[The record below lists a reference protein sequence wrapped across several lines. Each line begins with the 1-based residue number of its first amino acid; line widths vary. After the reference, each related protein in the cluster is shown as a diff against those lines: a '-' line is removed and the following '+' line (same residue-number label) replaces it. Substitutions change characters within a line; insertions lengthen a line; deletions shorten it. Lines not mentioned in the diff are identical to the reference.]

1 MNEGRS
7 GDVDI
12 AGAETVLVG
21 PVSALRFSPDGRRV
35 AYQGASYI
43 EVCDLYTR
51 VVGAIAKPANAS
63 DVDPTWSPDGHS
75 IAFRRLFGPQPPN
88 TDMGYAG
95 EYVAPE
101 PWAILEAIP
110 ATHQVREIWRA
121 EHGIGSAYYDLDQDP
136 SDTGADGGQLFW
148 SQSDDIGFT
157 WERDGW
163 RHLYAISI
171 HGGPV
176 RLLTAGEGEVET
188 AALSIDRKYILY
200 STNIG
205 DAERRHIGAVA
216 FTGKSPSLLTQGVAS
231 QWTPVPLADGAVAF
245 IDAGWASAPA
255 VMVRDALGKVT
266 AVGGPAAHA
275 LPKNMVEPKPV
286 TFTGTDGHKAYGQ
299 LFIPSKPSGCAIV
312 FVHGGIT
319 RQMLL
324 GFHYMDSYSVSYELN
339 QYFSMRGCVVL
350 SVEYRS
356 SIMRGYG
363 FRNAPGW
370 GNAGASE
377 YKDVL
382 GGAEY
387 LKSRRDLHVAKIGI
401 YGLSWGGYLTAQAL
415 ARNSDVFA
423 AGFDMAG
430 VHAFPGDSFK
440 YSPAA
445 YADQWRS
452 PVYIAAGDDDR
463 DLDFNQSIVLV
474 QALRNQPQQIEIGIK
489 VIPNEIHDLRL
500 TFEDL
505 LDVYWQGSEFMLNH
519 LAPR

>member
-356 SIMRGYG
+356 SIMRGYA

-382 GGAEY
+382 GGA
-387 LKSRRDLHVAKIGI
+387 
-401 YGLSWGGYLTAQAL
+401 
-415 ARNSDVFA
+415 
-423 AGFDMAG
+423 GFDMAG

-440 YSPAA
+440 YSPAP

-452 PVYIAAGDDDR
+452 PVYIAAGDDGR

>member
-1 MNEGRS
+1 M
-7 GDVDI
+7 
-12 AGAETVLVG
+12 
-21 PVSALRFSPDGRRV
+21 
-35 AYQGASYI
+35 
-43 EVCDLYTR
+43 
-51 VVGAIAKPANAS
+51 
-63 DVDPTWSPDGHS
+63 
-75 IAFRRLFGPQPPN
+75 
-88 TDMGYAG
+88 
-95 EYVAPE
+95 
-101 PWAILEAIP
+101 
-110 ATHQVREIWRA
+110 
-121 EHGIGSAYYDLDQDP
+121 
-136 SDTGADGGQLFW
+136 
-148 SQSDDIGFT
+148 
-157 WERDGW
+157 
-163 RHLYAISI
+163 
-171 HGGPV
+171 
-176 RLLTAGEGEVET
+176 ET
-188 AALSIDRKYILY
+188 AALSLDRKSLLY

-216 FTGKSPSLLTQGVAS
+216 FSGGSPSLLTQSVAS
-231 QWTPVPLADGAVAF
+231 QWTPVPMAGDAVAF
-245 IDAGWASAPA
+245 IDAGWATAPA
-255 VMVRDALGKVT
+255 VMLRDASGKIT
-266 AVGGPAAHA
+266 AAGGPAARA
-275 LPKNMVEPKPV
+275 LPKNMVAPQPV
-286 TFTGTDGHKAYGQ
+286 TFPGTDGQKAYGQ

-324 GFHYMDSYSVSYELN
+324 GFHYMDSYSVSYEMN
-339 QYFSMRGCVVL
+339 QYFSIRGCVVL

-356 SIMRGYG
+356 SIMRGYA

-430 VHAFPGDSFK
+430 VHAFPGDGFK

-505 LDVYWQGSEFMLNH
+505 LDVY
-519 LAPR
+519 

>member
-1 MNEGRS
+1 MRWLRHLLIFLTLSLG
-7 GDVDI
+7 
-12 AGAETVLVG
+12 AGF
-21 PVSALRFSPDGRRV
+21 ALRAAESNALISPDGTRAVWTKEDGSGFWLAQRRAPEEVWSGRKEIGIRGVARRPVFSPDGSKLAFENSRGGYSTQGPDIWGTR
-35 AYQGASYI
+35 AYTWGF
-43 EVCDLYTR
+43 
-51 VVGAIAKPANAS
+51 IA
-63 DVDPTWSPDGHS
+63 V
-75 IAFRRLFGPQPPN
+75 
-88 TDMGYAG
+88 Y
-95 EYVAPE
+95 
-101 PWAILEAIP
+101 
-110 ATHQVREIWRA
+110 
-121 EHGIGSAYYDLDQDP
+121 
-136 SDTGADGGQLFW
+136 
-148 SQSDDIGFT
+148 
-157 WERDGW
+157 
-163 RHLYAISI
+163 
-171 HGGPV
+171 
-176 RLLTAGEGEVET
+176 
-188 AALSIDRKYILY
+188 IDRKHLLY

-205 DAERRHIGAVA
+205 DADRRHIGTVA
-216 FTGKSPSLLTQGVAS
+216 LSGGPTALLTEGVAS
-231 QWTPVPLADGAVAF
+231 QWTPVPMAGDAVAL
-245 IDAGWASAPA
+245 IEGGWATAPA
-255 VMVRDALGKVT
+255 VMVRDASGKVT
-266 AVGGPAAHA
+266 ATGGPAARA
-275 LPKNMVEPKPV
+275 LPKNMVEPQPV
-286 TFTGTDGHKAYGQ
+286 TFSGTDGQKAYGQ

-324 GFHYMDSYSVSYELN
+324 GFHYMDAYSVSYEMN

-350 SVEYRS
+350 SIEYRS
-356 SIMRGYG
+356 SIMHGYA

-387 LKSRRDLHVAKIGI
+387 LKSRRDLQVAKIGI

-445 YADQWRS
+445 FAKQWRS

-474 QALRNQPQQIEIGIK
+474 QALHNQSQQVEIGIK
-489 VIPNEIHDLRL
+489 VIPNEIHDFRL

-505 LDVYWQGSEFMLNH
+505 LDVYWQGSEFMLDH
-519 LAPR
+519 LLPR